1 MVRRRQELQRRSA
14 ALGFAEVE
22 LFERLRE
29 LRAKIAREEN
39 IPSYIIF
46 SDKTLTE
53 MSVKLPADKA
63 EMLKITGVGE
73 NKFEKY
79 GRRFLDEIAD
89 YQSESR
95 KTR

>member
-1 MVRRRQELQRRSA
+1 M
-14 ALGFAEVE
+14 GFAEVE